1 MTIEAKGP
9 AEAATSPSHGST
21 NPEKD
26 KEMNEVH
33 AITSASADPAH
44 RDLMSCEVD
53 MTKLRSMSMKQLHD
67 FRNVLH
73 TIGEVT
79 AAFACQ
85 PRFSNERS
93 NTYNAAG
100 DLVEDLCQF
109 LGMYEHA
116 LVSVAREATPSPSS
130 EVEWRAWT
138 ILSYEADCADEL
150 IPFAVHAAEAVRDE
164 ADAKCMERYAKIGAA
179 K

>member
-44 RDLMSCEVD
+44 RDLLSCEVD

-150 IPFAVHAAEAVRDE
+150 IPFAVHASEAVRDE
-164 ADAKCMERYAKIGAA
+164 AEAKCMERYAKIGAA

>member
-1 MTIEAKGP
+1 MKHATKRPGQCANT
-9 AEAATSPSHGST
+9 AEPRSNPQADEKMNDVQTTTSSVT
-21 NPEKD
+21 
-26 KEMNEVH
+26 
-33 AITSASADPAH
+33 DPAH

-93 NTYNAAG
+93 KTYNAAG

-138 ILSYEADCADEL
+138 ILSHEADCADEL

-164 ADAKCMERYAKIGAA
+164 AEAKCMERYAAIGAA

>member
-1 MTIEAKGP
+1 MTNEVKGP

-33 AITSASADPAH
+33 AITSASADLAH
-44 RDLMSCEVD
+44 SDLLSCEVD
-53 MTKLRSMSMKQLHD
+53 MAKLRSMSMKQLHD

-79 AAFACQ
+79 AAFAWQ

-164 ADAKCMERYAKIGAA
+164 AEAKCMERYAAIGAA

>member
-1 MTIEAKGP
+1 MTNEAKGS

-21 NPEKD
+21 NPQKD

-33 AITSASADPAH
+33 AITSASADLAH

-53 MTKLRSMSMKQLHD
+53 MARLRSMSMKQLHD

-100 DLVEDLCQF
+100 DAVEDLCQF
-109 LGMYEHA
+109 LSRYEHA
-116 LVSVAREATPSPSS
+116 LVDVAREATPSPSS

-164 ADAKCMERYAKIGAA
+164 AEAKCMERYAAIGAA